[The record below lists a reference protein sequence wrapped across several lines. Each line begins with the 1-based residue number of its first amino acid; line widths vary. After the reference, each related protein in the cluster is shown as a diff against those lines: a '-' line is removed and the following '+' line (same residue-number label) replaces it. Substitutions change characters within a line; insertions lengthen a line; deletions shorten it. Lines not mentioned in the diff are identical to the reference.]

1 MIFTI
6 GPSTLD
12 VDVLRRLLRSGV
24 DICRVNM
31 AHASHDWTYKAIKA
45 IRTAS
50 VAEGKEVSILMDI
63 KGPEIR
69 TGYLDGYI
77 QLEKDQQ
84 IDLTQSDEASPE
96 AGIPAV
102 DINLSLIHI

>member
-1 MIFTI
+1 
-6 GPSTLD
+6 
-12 VDVLRRLLRSGV
+12 
-24 DICRVNM
+24 M
-31 AHASHDWTYKAIKA
+31 AHPSHDWSYKAIKA

-102 DINLSLIHI
+102 DINYPSLIDEAKIGWIKCCLSYSTYVTA